1 MQDTNLDNSTFAEMV
16 DILQIHQ
23 ISKVSYRINCTDL
36 KWLNDLLCLSYMTK
50 VLKFMLHDG

>member
-23 ISKVSYRINCTDL
+23 ISKVPYRINRTDL
-36 KWLNDLLCLSYMTK
+36 KWLNDLLCLCYTTSK
-50 VLKFMLHDG
+50 VLKFM